1 MLSKLTPAGCRPHRD
16 LGHAGL
22 ARVLPAGNNPA
33 VQSVKDLMSTESAA
47 AHSASLPQS
56 SQARRRPRPSRF
68 VRNIVTL
75 IALLHIYVAA
85 RLLPALPIGLPGRV
99 LGALALCA
107 SFWLIIAGA
116 RARVHQDSGFA
127 ANLAWLGSL
136 NGGFFSSLA
145 VLTVVRDLFLGPAV
159 LFASR
164 GEATALESA
173 SAVAVPLLA
182 LLATVV
188 GFIDARRRPRVV
200 DVEVPLPGLP
210 PALQGFTIAQISDV
224 HIGPTIKRDFLRGI
238 VETVNSLDVDLVA
251 ITGDLVDGSVE
262 QLGVHV
268 EPLSRLRA
276 RHGAYFVT
284 GNHEYYSGAGAW
296 IAELRRLGLHVLLN
310 EHVVL
315 SHGGAQLVIAGV
327 TDYSAHR
334 FDPAQHSDPQAALA
348 GAPPGLRPRVLLAHQ
363 PRTAPAAADAG
374 FDLQLSGHTHGG
386 QFWPWNLFV
395 RLQQPFTAG
404 LHRLGELWVYTSRG
418 SGYWGPPKRLG
429 VPSEIARVRLVAARS
444 S

>member
-1 MLSKLTPAGCRPHRD
+1 MP
-16 LGHAGL
+16 
-22 ARVLPAGNNPA
+22 
-33 VQSVKDLMSTESAA
+33 TESAA
-47 AHSASLPQS
+47 AHPPPLPL
-56 SQARRRPRPSRF
+56 ARAAPRHRPPSRF

-75 IALLHIYVAA
+75 IALLHAYVGV
-85 RLLPALPIGLPGRV
+85 RLLPALPIGLLGRV

-107 SFWLIIAGA
+107 SFTLILAGA
-116 RARVHQDSGFA
+116 RARGRQDSRLA

-136 NGGFFSSLA
+136 DGGFFSSLA
-145 VLTVVRDLFLGPAV
+145 VLTVTRDLFLGPAV

-164 GEATALESA
+164 GEAATLETA
-173 SAVAVPLLA
+173 SAIAVPLLA
-182 LLATVV
+182 VLATVV

-200 DVEVPLPGLP
+200 DVEIPLPDLL
-210 PALQGFTIAQISDV
+210 PALDGFTIAQISDV
-224 HIGPTIKRDFLRGI
+224 HIGPTIKRDFLRRI
-238 VETVNSLDVDLVA
+238 VEIVNSLDVDLVA

-262 QLGVHV
+262 QLAEHV
-268 EPLSRLRA
+268 EPLRGLRA

-284 GNHEYYSGAGAW
+284 GNHEYYSGAAAW
-296 IAELRRLGLHVLLN
+296 IAHLRRLGIHVLLN

-315 SHGGAQLVIAGV
+315 RHEGASLLIAGV

-334 FDPAQHSDPQAALA
+334 FDPTQRSDPQTALA
-348 GAPPGLRPRVLLAHQ
+348 GAPPELRPRVLLAHQ
-363 PRTAPAAADAG
+363 PRTAAAAADAG

-404 LHRLGELWVYTSRG
+404 LNRLGRLWVYTSRG

-429 VPSEIARVRLVAARS
+429 VPSEIARVRLVQAPQS
-444 S
+444 